1 MEYLTSLELATDA
14 WRASVLPITLP
25 IHIRSNNLQVV
36 PIQYNTRT
44 ILDSWLIIQI
54 YLSRLRL
61 SLPLLRFDY

>member
-14 WRASVLPITLP
+14 WRASVLPITLQ
-25 IHIRSNNLQVV
+25 IHIRSNSLQVL

-54 YLSRLRL
+54 SLSRLRL
-61 SLPLLRFDY
+61 SLLLLRFNY